1 MKRKLL
7 LTLAILLLAGLLS
20 ACAGADTFGSSSWPG
35 VVASED
41 TVYLAY
47 GTQVYAINLQ
57 SGAELWHYP
66 AKASNS
72 VNFYAPPVLTED
84 GQLLV
89 AGYDS
94 NLYSLDPN
102 NKGAENW
109 IFENAG
115 SRYVASPLAAGD
127 MIFAASADG
136 FLYALDMDGKLQ
148 WSFETEQPIWAN
160 PVTDPACECIYV
172 ASMDH
177 HVYAIKTSNGA
188 QIWRSE
194 DLGGAIVGTPAYA
207 DGTLY
212 VGTFGKEVIA
222 LDASSGSVLWRFT
235 AKNWVWA
242 SPAISGD
249 LLLAGDLDGYLY
261 AINPES
267 GLERWSIL
275 QDGPIA
281 STPLITADRIYFT
294 TETETIYAADLQG
307 NIVWKQTVD
316 GKLYGSPLAAGE
328 VILVAPIKGDYLL
341 VAFNSEGA
349 QKWSFAP
356 AK

>member
-20 ACAGADTFGSSSWPG
+20 ACASADTFGSSSWPG
-35 VVASED
+35 IVASED
-41 TVYLAY
+41 TVYMAY

-57 SGAELWHYP
+57 SGVELWHYP
-66 AKASNS
+66 EKGSNS
-72 VNFYAPPVLTED
+72 VNFYAAPVLTED

-89 AGYDS
+89 TGYDN
-94 NLYSLDPN
+94 NLYSLDP

-109 IFENAG
+109 IFEGAG
-115 SRYVASPLAAGD
+115 NRYVASPLVAGE

-136 FLYALDMDGKLQ
+136 FLYALDMAGNLL

-160 PVTDPACECIYV
+160 PVTDPACGCVYV

-177 HVYAIKTSNGA
+177 HVYAIKTSSGA

-212 VGTFGKEVIA
+212 VGTFDKEVIA
-222 LDASSGSVLWRFT
+222 LDASDGSVLWRFT

-242 SPAISGD
+242 SPAIATPD

-261 AINPES
+261 AINPKS
-267 GLERWSIL
+267 GLELWSIL

-281 STPLITADRIYFT
+281 STPLITADRIYYT
-294 TETETIYAADLQG
+294 TQTKTIYAADLQG
-307 NIVWKQTVD
+307 TIVWKQIVD
-316 GKLYGSPLAAGE
+316 GNLYGSPLAAGE
-328 VILVAPIKGDYLL
+328 LILVAPIKGDYLL
-341 VAFNSEGA
+341 VALNSEGA
-349 QKWSFAP
+349 QKWYFAP